1 MVALLVQFHLFCLSV
16 LWIQRA
22 AAQEV
27 DAMREAQ
34 LPALS
39 VGFKV
44 HQQGLRGAAWE
55 QRMKGSRNVRTH
67 TEQVSK
73 GPTRGPTYIIPASK
87 REVAAISSK

>member
-16 LWIQRA
+16 LWIQRTVV
-22 AAQEV
+22 QEV

-44 HQQGLRGAAWE
+44 HQQGLTGTAWE
-55 QRMKGSRNVRTH
+55 QCMKGSRNVKTH
-67 TEQVSK
+67 K
-73 GPTRGPTYIIPASK
+73 GPTRGLTYIIPASK

>member
-16 LWIQRA
+16 LWIQGA

-44 HQQGLRGAAWE
+44 HQQGLRG
-55 QRMKGSRNVRTH
+55 SNVGAMHEGKQKCQDTH
-67 TEQVSK
+67 
-73 GPTRGPTYIIPASK
+73 RAS
-87 REVAAISSK
+87 I